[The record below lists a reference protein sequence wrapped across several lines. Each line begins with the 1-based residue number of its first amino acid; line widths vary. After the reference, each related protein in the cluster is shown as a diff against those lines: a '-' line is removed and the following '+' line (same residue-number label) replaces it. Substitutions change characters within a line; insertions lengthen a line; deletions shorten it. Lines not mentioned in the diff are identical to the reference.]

1 MRRYYALPRF
11 LSRFVGLKKNVRA
24 KPAKLREIQE
34 KKMRAIVRH
43 AYQSVPFYHRLF
55 DANKIKS
62 TEIKTLDDLR
72 RVPIVNR
79 KEVQENLS
87 VMTSIK
93 TNISKCAIHKTSG
106 SVGVPVTVIADRYA
120 QEFRNLVSLRQ
131 FFECG
136 GRLQD
141 KQVQLRGQ
149 GALGLPTYSGKPLYE
164 RIGLFRTEWI
174 LPVEIDDSLLSFLEA
189 YKPDVMVGYPS
200 LFQLVA
206 EKTRGKIKPRIVFC
220 TGEILSDNCRDLL
233 GSAFGT
239 QVIDS
244 YGCTETGDISWECPD
259 QKQTGYHINAD
270 SVIVEF
276 VRDDENVGASEEGE
290 IVLTNL
296 INYAMPF
303 IRYKIGDVGIPSS
316 ELCPCGRTLPL
327 MRLLKGR
334 SDDFVTLPSGSRLSP
349 LSILNMKN
357 FSDVLEYR
365 IIQKKVNLFEFW
377 LKMSK
382 TSKMDSVNKCIS
394 SLRKMLGD
402 NVEIKQVIV
411 DEIPRDK
418 SGKLRRVI
426 SEMTN

>member
-1 MRRYYALPRF
+1 
-11 LSRFVGLKKNVRA
+11 
-24 KPAKLREIQE
+24 
-34 KKMRAIVRH
+34 
-43 AYQSVPFYHRLF
+43 
-55 DANKIKS
+55 
-62 TEIKTLDDLR
+62 
-72 RVPIVNR
+72 
-79 KEVQENLS
+79 
-87 VMTSIK
+87 MTSIK

-106 SVGVPVTVIADRYA
+106 SVGVPVTVLADRYA

-174 LPVEIDDSLLSFLEA
+174 LPVGIDDSLLSFLEA

-276 VRDDENVGASEEGE
+276 VRNDENVGAGEEGE

-426 SEMTN
+426 SEITN